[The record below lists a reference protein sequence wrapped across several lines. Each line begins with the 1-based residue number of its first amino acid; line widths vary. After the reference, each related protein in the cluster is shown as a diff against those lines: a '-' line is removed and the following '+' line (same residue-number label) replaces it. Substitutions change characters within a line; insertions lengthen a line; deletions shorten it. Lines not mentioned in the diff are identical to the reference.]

1 MNNYTQ
7 EAHSAM
13 VMLTK
18 CFMSIAIVMLS
29 FFIFKDLAVR
39 VSIFF
44 LAPII
49 IFMIPSSYK
58 PL

>member
-18 CFMSIAIVMLS
+18 CMLSIAIVMLS
-29 FFIFKDLAVR
+29 FFIFKNLAVR

-44 LAPII
+44 IAPII
-49 IFMIPSSYK
+49 IFMIPSRYNT
-58 PL
+58 L